1 MSKALFSWYEKHAQS
16 GQQVESIA
24 QIKPIF
30 SQNISKMLYH
40 SPTQSEIQTIDLY
53 SRELK
58 IFIKS
63 NWQVIEK
70 IDVRYL
76 GPLKSSELGVNPAN
90 LE

>member
-40 SPTQSEIQTIDLY
+40 SPTPSEIQTIDLY

-58 IFIKS
+58 IYIP
-63 NWQVIEK
+63 E
-70 IDVRYL
+70 
-76 GPLKSSELGVNPAN
+76 SSKFALPQ
-90 LE
+90 L